1 MMLSTIKNKIL
12 SLESDSPAE
21 DLPQA
26 SVLLALTESKEPE
39 LIFTLRSKK
48 VSSHGGEVSFPGG
61 MKEDKDRSLE
71 ETALRESYEEIGLDP
86 TKVTIYGKMN
96 TLVSRFNVSVTP
108 YVGSIPE
115 GTILNEDSE
124 EIDSIFK
131 VPVSFFLE
139 DKRLRNDPVKKDGE
153 VFYVP
158 AYKYD
163 SYIIWGLTAM
173 IIVNFLNLTL
183 DAGIDLS
190 NPTDPKEEM

>member
-1 MMLSTIKNKIL
+1 MLSKIKNKIL
-12 SLESDSPAE
+12 SFKSDSPVE

-26 SVLLALTESKEPE
+26 SVLLALTESKVPE

-61 MKEDKDRSLE
+61 MKENKDRSLE
-71 ETALRESYEEIGLDP
+71 ETALRESHEEIGLDP

-139 DKRLRNDPVKKDGE
+139 DKRLRNDAVKKDGE

-173 IIVNFLNLTL
+173 ITVNFLNLTL
-183 DAGIDLS
+183 DAGIDLT

>member
-12 SLESDSPAE
+12 SLESDSPTE

-71 ETALRESYEEIGLDP
+71 ETALRESHEEIGLDP
-86 TKVTIYGKMN
+86 TKVTIYGKIN

-190 NPTDPKEEM
+190 NPTDPKEEI

>member
-12 SLESDSPAE
+12 SLESNSPAE

-71 ETALRESYEEIGLDP
+71 ETALRESHEEIGLDP

-173 IIVNFLNLTL
+173 ITVNFLNLTL

-190 NPTDPKEEM
+190 SPTDPKEEM

>member
-12 SLESDSPAE
+12 SLESDSPTE

-71 ETALRESYEEIGLDP
+71 ETALRESHEEIGLDP

-139 DKRLRNDPVKKDGE
+139 DKRLRNDSVKKDGE

-190 NPTDPKEEM
+190 NPTDPKEEI

>member
-1 MMLSTIKNKIL
+1 MLSTIKNKIL
-12 SLESDSPAE
+12 SLESNSPAE

-48 VSSHGGEVSFPGG
+48 VSSHGGEVSFPAG

-71 ETALRESYEEIGLDP
+71 ETALRESHEEIGLDP

-124 EIDSIFK
+124 LLSIINKDKEETFNFETYKFKNRRFLGLVAFCLDALVSILLTQNRLNALLSNRSLCIFLKASIF
-131 VPVSFFLE
+131 VS
-139 DKRLRNDPVKKDGE
+139 
-153 VFYVP
+153 
-158 AYKYD
+158 
-163 SYIIWGLTAM
+163 
-173 IIVNFLNLTL
+173 
-183 DAGIDLS
+183 
-190 NPTDPKEEM
+190 